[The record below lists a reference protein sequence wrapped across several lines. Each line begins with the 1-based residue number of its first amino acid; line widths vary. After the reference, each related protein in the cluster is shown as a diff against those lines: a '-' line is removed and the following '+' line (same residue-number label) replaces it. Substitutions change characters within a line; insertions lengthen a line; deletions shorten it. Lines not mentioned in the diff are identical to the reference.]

1 MAGDRAARLPRQ
13 RRGRGDVL
21 MNGGPLAS
29 GTDGQSAGER
39 SGRSLGLDDLLSG
52 LDPEDSR
59 SPSKQI
65 AAQLRS
71 AILAGHLKP
80 GTRLPSQQQLSTKYG
95 VARETV
101 KAALRQLVAEDLIN
115 GRQGSRS
122 VVQLRSPS
130 PSPPTPSNTF
140 TRILARVSDAH
151 EEAMSAIRSTPDLR
165 QAFDYATQLIARS
178 IEMTEAANDLRTQTA
193 IKVAQD
199 AQHGYHTVRAPETQ
213 QEG

>member
-1 MAGDRAARLPRQ
+1 MS
-13 RRGRGDVL
+13 
-21 MNGGPLAS
+21 GGVFTS
-29 GTDGQSAGER
+29 GTGSQPAGEH
-39 SGRSLGLDDLLSG
+39 SGRSLGLDDLLGG

-80 GTRLPSQQQLSTKYG
+80 DTRLPSQQQLSRRYG

-101 KAALRQLVAEDLIN
+101 KAALRQLAAEDLIS

-122 VVQLRSPS
+122 VVRPRSSYEGRLPASVPS
-130 PSPPTPSNTF
+130 KTF
-140 TRILARVSDAH
+140 TRILEGLSEAH
-151 EEAMSAIRSTPDLR
+151 EEAVSVIRSTSDVR
-165 QAFDYATQLIARS
+165 RAFDYATRLIARS
-178 IEMTEAANDLRTQTA
+178 IEMTEAANDLRNETA
-193 IKVAQD
+193 IRVAEQG
-199 AQHGYHTVRAPETQ
+199 HGGNGTLPASEIH

>member
-1 MAGDRAARLPRQ
+1 
-13 RRGRGDVL
+13 
-21 MNGGPLAS
+21 MNGGPLS
-29 GTDGQSAGER
+29 SRTDGQSVGEH
-39 SGRSLGLDDLLSG
+39 SGRSPGLDDLLSG
-52 LDPEDSR
+52 LNPEDPR

-80 GTRLPSQQQLSTKYG
+80 DTRLPSQQQLSRRYG

-101 KAALRQLVAEDLIN
+101 KAALRQLVAEDLIS

-122 VVQLRSPS
+122 VVRSRSDYEGRLPPPPS
-130 PSPPTPSNTF
+130 TPPKTF
-140 TRILARVSDAH
+140 TRILDGISDAH
-151 EEAMSAIRSTPDLR
+151 EEAMSAIRSSLDLR

-178 IEMTEAANDLRTQTA
+178 NAMTEAANELRNQTA
-193 IKVAQD
+193 IRVAEQ
-199 AQHGYHTVRAPETQ
+199 AQHGNHTVRAPETQ